1 MLKIIKKHICL
12 ELTEDI
18 AAGIRQSLQAR
29 YNSLLYRVRLEYINR
44 LGLDVEDCD
53 INKSFKDSPLLLGE
67 LYLPEPGTIFYI
79 KAKRGGCLI
88 QAGVITN
95 DENRDTDEF
104 FSEVRDIL
112 ATYCDPLPS
121 WQIDEDLLP
130 LEIEDAFVEHEE
142 ATTEQI
148 TAAKALMDRKSR
160 DLLEQIKNAGSIF
173 MKDIVGEERDV
184 VEECIH
190 SFKDLSL
197 VNMDCAVL
205 CRRSGQQILRVSDK
219 STLNEGPQKAF
230 KCFICGSPISDEL
243 TEEVLA
249 CTDFGGDM
257 LKDRTWLLVL
267 VRGILAELGVPSSAL
282 KIYRSEGLP
291 VQIFLS
297 INGLR
302 YLLVLCTEP
311 LTLDQAYMI
320 GAHITAYRLDSAV
333 IISTEKITTLMK
345 AHLRQTKS
353 DVRFEFIDDI
363 NDLNVKLQSVIS
375 KQQREHLGALL
386 NDFVGVTRV
395 DIASLVLQRMLPCAE
410 PEAEEPAEGIA
421 EAAESV
427 FEAPVEEAPEIPDI
441 SDISDI
447 PDMPEVPDFSDMPIA
462 SEVVEEL
469 KPDVKSNKKGK
480 KHK

>member
-1 MLKIIKKHICL
+1 MLKIIKKHICI

-44 LGLDVEDCD
+44 LGLDSEVCD

-79 KAKRGGCLI
+79 KAKRGGNLI

-104 FSEVRDIL
+104 FSEVRDLL
-112 ATYCDPLPS
+112 ATYCDSLPS
-121 WQIDEDLLP
+121 WRIDEDLLP
-130 LEIEDAFVEHEE
+130 LEIEDAFVENDP

-173 MKDIVGEERDV
+173 MKDIAGEERDV

-249 CTDFGGDM
+249 CTEFGGEM

-267 VRGILAELGVPSSAL
+267 VRGILAELGVPSSEL
-282 KIYRSEGLP
+282 KIYRSQGLP

-320 GAHITAYRLDSAV
+320 GAHITAYRLDSAI

-345 AHLRQTKS
+345 AHLKQTKT
-353 DVRFEFIDDI
+353 DVRFDFIDDI
-363 NDLNVKLQSVIS
+363 NDLNVKLQEVIS

-386 NDFVGVTRV
+386 NDFVGVTKV
-395 DIASLVLQRMLPCAE
+395 DIASLVLQRMLPVAETEEEIPAEAVSEVSEIKFESPAEEMPEALDMPDFPSIPNDADIPENSSFAE
-410 PEAEEPAEGIA
+410 PVEG
-421 EAAESV
+421 
-427 FEAPVEEAPEIPDI
+427 P
-441 SDISDI
+441 
-447 PDMPEVPDFSDMPIA
+447 
-462 SEVVEEL
+462 
-469 KPDVKSNKKGK
+469 KPDTKSNKKGK